1 MLSHTVLWEEWVD
14 VFDFV
19 FFFFFSFNFYFF
31 IFLNPKW
38 QVIFFL
44 VFPKNVN
51 WTVYE
56 ISGGFPDG

>member
-1 MLSHTVLWEEWVD
+1 MD
-14 VFDFV
+14 VFD
-19 FFFFFSFNFYFF
+19 FFFFSFNFYFF
-31 IFLNPKW
+31 IFLNPK
-38 QVIFFL
+38 IFFL

>member
-1 MLSHTVLWEEWVD
+1 MD
-14 VFDFV
+14 VFDLG
-19 FFFFFSFNFYFF
+19 FFFFSFNFYFF

-56 ISGGFPDG
+56 RFGGFPDG